1 MDDANKSKQQL
12 IKELSS
18 LRRQVV
24 TLQDKLNLHASKD
37 QPVFALGHKLLTL
50 LYAGATIASSLDLKY
65 VLETFSREIVSLLN
79 VQDCIISK
87 WDPVTDQVQVIAT
100 YKKESWWP
108 ARGMGVRYPSV
119 EVPLTQWVLTKRQ
132 AECVTINQVD
142 IDPADLNFLKKYN
155 LKTLMVLPMEFRSQM
170 IGLVEVVDTEVE
182 QTFAAEDIAFT
193 QFLANQAAAAM
204 ENAHLYAQAQQE
216 ILERQQKEKELR
228 QMANRNQAILD
239 AIPDSLFFL
248 SRQGQLLDYRIVNGD
263 NLLLEIFDQGMPP
276 TQQNL
281 NYPPQLLSHMMEQFV
296 TAIGKALDQR
306 TTQVLEYQSP
316 SLFDIQYY
324 ETRLVASGKDEALA
338 IVRNVTQRK
347 QTERQLIHTERLAA
361 LGQLAAALAHEIN
374 NPLQAIQSNLDLILQ
389 YPLTASENEQYL
401 QVIHRQVERMT
412 NITHKVLNFTRPQ
425 TSPRELVL
433 ITDLIEDVL
442 TLTGKKLEQCRINV
456 IVEAPDDLPFVL
468 ATPQQLTQVFL
479 NLVINTLEAVTGQN
493 GQLNISIYQEI
504 DEIAVSFTSN
514 SPIIPPEIL
523 SRIFDPF
530 FTTKPDGNGL
540 GLWVSHSLIQRHN
553 GSLTVE
559 NLTNKRGVVFTVR
572 LPILDPLE

>member
-1 MDDANKSKQQL
+1 
-12 IKELSS
+12 
-18 LRRQVV
+18 V
-24 TLQDKLNLHASKD
+24 
-37 QPVFALGHKLLTL
+37 
-50 LYAGATIASSLDLKY
+50 
-65 VLETFSREIVSLLN
+65 
-79 VQDCIISK
+79 
-87 WDPVTDQVQVIAT
+87 
-100 YKKESWWP
+100 
-108 ARGMGVRYPSV
+108 
-119 EVPLTQWVLTKRQ
+119 
-132 AECVTINQVD
+132 
-142 IDPADLNFLKKYN
+142 
-155 LKTLMVLPMEFRSQM
+155 

-204 ENAHLYAQAQQE
+204 ENARLYAQAQQE

-442 TLTGKKLEQCRINV
+442 TLTGKKLEQCSINV

-468 ATPQQLTQVFL
+468 AVPQQLTQVFL

-504 DEIAVSFTSN
+504 DEIVVSFTSN